1 MTDFK
6 NDINFDRY
14 HKRFDRKVYQSG
26 KGYVRLEVLKHD
38 LLHNIPALKAESEL
52 QILDAGAGMGQISAW
67 LAGLGHRVVAAD
79 ISSEML
85 EKAKT
90 CFNQNGVGDKITIV
104 QSPIQELAKKLS
116 GQKFDLILLHGVV
129 TWMQQPF
136 LAIDSLM
143 PLLKDDSIVSL
154 LYFNRDKL
162 ILKWGISDEVKR
174 AINGKSRRKGSLTPI
189 NPLSFAQVAE
199 FCQIRRLK
207 ILSKAGVRVFYGF
220 FATFPEKIRSSQQ
233 DYLELELKYCD
244 IEPYASLG
252 EHTHLLLSRA

>member
-26 KGYVRLEVLKHD
+26 KGYIRLEVLKHD
-38 LLHNIPALKAESEL
+38 LLHNIPALKSEAEL

-85 EKAKT
+85 EKAKA
-90 CFNQNGVGDKITIV
+90 CFSRNRVSEKINIV
-104 QSPIQELAKKLS
+104 HSPIQELASKLS

-129 TWMQQPF
+129 AWMQQPF
-136 LAIDSLM
+136 SAIESLM
-143 PLLKDDSIVSL
+143 PLLNNDSLISL

-174 AINGKSRRKGSLTPI
+174 AISGNSRRKGSLTPI
-189 NPLSFAQVAE
+189 NPLSFAQVEE
-199 FCQIRRLK
+199 FCQARGFK
-207 ILSKAGVRVFYGF
+207 IHAKAGIRIFYGF
-220 FATFPEKIRSSQQ
+220 FATFPEKIRFSEQA
-233 DYLELELKYCD
+233 YLELELKYYK

-252 EHTHLLLSRA
+252 EHTHLLFSRA